1 LVSVTPDT
9 VRNLVNLTVDD
20 VADDKVTEFLTQA
33 TGEIS
38 VETDLT
44 IDYSSCTEGEA
55 AAVRLLAAL
64 YCLCYVTG
72 GSATA
77 HSFSL
82 GDLRVD
88 VQNQVPPLSI
98 LTSRLERMDDLLRRN
113 LLWKDS
119 HHYNRYS

>member
-1 LVSVTPDT
+1 
-9 VRNLVNLTVDD
+9 VNLTVDD

>member
-20 VADDKVTEFLTQA
+20 AADDKVTEFLTQA
-33 TGEIS
+33 AGEIGL
-38 VETDLT
+38 ETDLA
-44 IDYSSCTEGEA
+44 IDYSDCTEAEA

-72 GSATA
+72 GSSVGR
-77 HSFSL
+77 SFSL

-88 VQNQVPPLSI
+88 VQNQVPPLSV
-98 LTSRLERMDDLLRRN
+98 LQSRLWRLIEKLTEPYVGMV
-113 LLWKDS
+113 
-119 HHYNRYS
+119 

>member
-1 LVSVTPDT
+1 LVSVTPDS

-20 VADDKVTEFLTQA
+20 VADAKVTEFLTQSTA
-33 TGEIS
+33 EIS

-44 IDYSSCTEGEA
+44 IDYNDCTDGEA

-72 GSATA
+72 GSAA
-77 HSFSL
+77 GRSFSL

-98 LTSRLERMDDLLRRN
+98 LTSRLDRLIEKLTEPYVGMV
-113 LLWKDS
+113 
-119 HHYNRYS
+119 